1 MGLPVVHFEMMSKDP
16 AAVSDFYAKVFGW
29 KVNHRPELNYRT
41 FETGNKMG
49 INGGILKPDREGP
62 WPGNQLFYVAVDDLA
77 KYNRKI
83 EQAGGKIH
91 VEEQEIP
98 GMGWLSLFTD
108 PEGRM
113 NGLFK
118 PNMTSMQKSKA
129 KKAKPAKKT
138 KRKK

>member
-16 AAVSDFYAKVFGW
+16 AGVADFYARVFGW
-29 KVNHRPELNYRT
+29 KVRHRPELNYRI

-49 INGGILKPDREGP
+49 IGGGILQPDREGP
-62 WPGNQLFYVAVDDLA
+62 WPGNQLFYVAVDDLGA
-77 KYNRKI
+77 MNRKI
-83 EQAGGKIH
+83 EKAGGKIC

-118 PNMTSMQKSKA
+118 PNMPAA
-129 KKAKPAKKT
+129 KKTRKPAKKAA
-138 KRKK
+138 KKK

>member
-16 AAVSDFYAKVFGW
+16 AAVSDFYAKIFGW
-29 KVNHRPELNYRT
+29 KVQHRPELNYRII
-41 FETGNKMG
+41 ETGNKMG
-49 INGGILKPDREGP
+49 INGGILKPDREGA
-62 WPGNQLFYVAVDDLA
+62 WPGNQIFYVAVDDLA

-83 EQAGGKIH
+83 EKAGGKIH

-98 GMGWLSLFTD
+98 GMGSLSLFTD

-118 PNMTSMQKSKA
+118 PRM
-129 KKAKPAKKT
+129 PAKKKAA
-138 KRKK
+138 KRKKK

>member
-16 AAVSDFYAKVFGW
+16 AGVSEFYANVFGW
-29 KVNHRPELNYRT
+29 KVRHHPEANYRV
-41 FETGNKMG
+41 FETGSKMG
-49 INGGILKPDREGP
+49 IGGGVLKPEREGP

-83 EQAGGKIH
+83 EAAGGKIH
-91 VEEQEIP
+91 VAEQEVP

-113 NGLFK
+113 NGLWK
-118 PNMTSMQKSKA
+118 PKLPARKPPIKVAGKKKA
-129 KKAKPAKKT
+129 KKK
-138 KRKK
+138 

>member
-16 AAVSDFYAKVFGW
+16 AGVSDFYAKIFGW
-29 KVNHRPELNYRT
+29 KVQHRPELNYRII
-41 FETGNKMG
+41 ETGNKMG

-62 WPGNQLFYVAVDDLA
+62 WPGNQIFYVAVDDLG
-77 KYNRKI
+77 KYNRRI
-83 EQAGGKIH
+83 EQAGGKIC

-118 PNMTSMQKSKA
+118 PNMASA
-129 KKAKPAKKT
+129 KKAKTKKQA
-138 KRKK
+138 KRKKK